1 MSPKLNSTKGFSL
14 VVLTLLAANGNA
26 AQSEW
31 VHAGPNGKLA
41 YKTTPR
47 GDRIMDFSH
56 AGYMGGGVALPNV
69 QVKATL
75 KPSSTGDDSAEIQKA
90 IDELATLKL
99 EHGFRGALLLA
110 SGVFVCSNTI
120 TINSSGIVL
129 RGSGTGETTRT
140 TLRLAGKPHNAITL
154 RASAPKERRDSQ
166 FKSAQTKLADAYVPS
181 GTSQF
186 KVADATGFKIGDT
199 IEIRRPVTEA
209 WIKFMQMD
217 DLVRDGKP
225 QTWLRAGTK
234 TSAERK
240 IVAVAGNIL
249 TVDVPL
255 SDSFDSKYLDPPGTE
270 VVKITPPAR
279 IAQVGIEDLHIES
292 PPQEINHTQ
301 AHFSAVRMTAEDSW
315 MSDVL
320 MDETMNSV
328 DVRGSRITLQRVTV
342 NRKTR
347 HQGSSKPAEFA
358 PNATQLLLDHCTCS
372 GDNIWYV
379 ATGGGVSGPVVLLD
393 CAFFGNGRAESHQR
407 WSTGI
412 LYDNCRVPTGGID
425 LKNRGSMGS
434 GHGWTMGWGV
444 AWNCEAKD
452 FVIQSPPGALNWAIG
467 CMGENKLLPRP
478 FGSGPTLPEGV
489 KDSPRVHV
497 EPRSLYLSQL
507 AARLGQQALKN
518 IGAAP

>member
-1 MSPKLNSTKGFSL
+1 MRSL
-14 VVLTLLAANGNA
+14 IAMTCLSFAVITFLSDNGSA

-31 VHAGPNGKLA
+31 VHAGPDGKLV
-41 YKTTPR
+41 YKITPR

-56 AGYMGGGVALPNV
+56 AGYMGGGVALPKV
-69 QVKATL
+69 PAKATL
-75 KPSSTGDDSAEIQKA
+75 KPSGSGDDSAAIQKA
-90 IDELATLKL
+90 IDEIAALKL
-99 EHGFRGALLLA
+99 DHGFRGALLLTPGA
-110 SGVFVCSNTI
+110 FVCSNTI

-129 RGSGTGETTRT
+129 RGSGSAGETTRT

-154 RASAPKERRDSQ
+154 RANVANERREPKFTD
-166 FKSAQTKLADAYVPS
+166 AQTKFADAYVPS

-186 KVADATGFKIGDT
+186 KVVDTTGFKIGDT

-209 WIKFMQMD
+209 WVRFMQMD

-225 QTWLRAGTK
+225 QTWLRAGSK

-240 IVAVAGNIL
+240 IVAIDGNTI

-255 SDSFDSKYLDPPGTE
+255 SDSFDTKYLNPPGTE
-270 VVKITPPAR
+270 VVKISPSAR

-301 AHFSAVRMTAEDSW
+301 AHFSAVRITAEDSW
-315 MSDVL
+315 MRDVVI
-320 MDETMNSV
+320 DETMNSV
-328 DVRGSRITLQRVTV
+328 DVRGSRITLQRVAV
-342 NRKTR
+342 NRKAR

-358 PNATQLLLDHCTCS
+358 PNATQLLLDHCTCT

-412 LYDNCRVPTGGID
+412 LYDNCRVPNGGID

-452 FVIQSPPGALNWAIG
+452 FVIQNPPGALNWAIG
-467 CMGENKLLPRP
+467 CIGANKLLPRP
-478 FGSGPTLPEGV
+478 IGSGATLPEGV
-489 KDSPRVHV
+489 KDSPGVHV

-507 AARLGQQALKN
+507 AARLSPQALKN
-518 IGAAP
+518 IDAAR